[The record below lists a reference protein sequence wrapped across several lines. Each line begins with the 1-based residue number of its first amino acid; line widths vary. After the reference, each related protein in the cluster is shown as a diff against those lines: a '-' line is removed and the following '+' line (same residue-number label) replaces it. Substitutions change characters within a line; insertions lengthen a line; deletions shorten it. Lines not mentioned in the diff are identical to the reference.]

1 MAKLVQM
8 SDTSED
14 SGLDLPSSV
23 WATTH
28 LYCSHMPLSMATH
41 APVPYELD
49 MFTQL
54 GIVKDIG
61 PMFDSGL
68 A

>member
-1 MAKLVQM
+1 
-8 SDTSED
+8 
-14 SGLDLPSSV
+14 
-23 WATTH
+23 
-28 LYCSHMPLSMATH
+28 MATH

-68 A
+68 AWQPKIGEKPVVHPHEFPVDNAVVNLP